1 MVIDDI
7 ITRKLVQNGVLTSLY
22 DAKSMILGSGATD
35 LLIEWEDMFPYWGPI
50 ANISAKWVTMNVTI
64 IMTTNI
70 IKTMARKDKS
80 HFLCSLCS
88 RNSYTKAEVS
98 SLLQVPVENLYP
110 FHMLLIHRLRRK
122 MTWE

>member
-1 MVIDDI
+1 MLKKTALFLKD
-7 ITRKLVQNGVLTSLY
+7 GFP
-22 DAKSMILGSGATD
+22 KSMILGSGATD

-50 ANISAKWVTMNVTI
+50 ANISAKWVTINMTMAI
-64 IMTTNI
+64 IMT
-70 IKTMARKDKS
+70 KTMVRKDKR
-80 HFLCSLCS
+80 HFLCSLYS

>member
-1 MVIDDI
+1 M
-7 ITRKLVQNGVLTSLY
+7 T
-22 DAKSMILGSGATD
+22 LGSGATD

-80 HFLCSLCS
+80 HFICPLCS

-98 SLLQVPVENLYP
+98 SLLQVLVETLYP

>member
-1 MVIDDI
+1 M
-7 ITRKLVQNGVLTSLY
+7 T
-22 DAKSMILGSGATD
+22 LGSGATD

-50 ANISAKWVTMNVTI
+50 ANISAKWVTMNVNGTITI
-64 IMTTNI
+64 IMTT
-70 IKTMARKDKS
+70 TRARKDRS

>member
-1 MVIDDI
+1 M
-7 ITRKLVQNGVLTSLY
+7 T
-22 DAKSMILGSGATD
+22 LGSGATD

-80 HFLCSLCS
+80 HF
-88 RNSYTKAEVS
+88 
-98 SLLQVPVENLYP
+98 
-110 FHMLLIHRLRRK
+110 
-122 MTWE
+122 

>member
-64 IMTTNI
+64 NMTMTIIMT
-70 IKTMARKDKS
+70 KTVARKDIS
-80 HFLCSLCS
+80 HFFCS